1 MGATVKSKISEHRER
16 IAGTET
22 FWRAAEPPPGVVPT
36 LYVHGVPTN
45 ADDWTAFLEVT
56 GGAALDLPG
65 FGRSEKP
72 PGFEYTI
79 GGYNAFLQAFIGRL
93 GWERFNLVVHDWGG
107 LALVT
112 AQELPERVER
122 LVVINAVPLLP
133 GYRWHRIARVWRTPV
148 LGEIFMGMTTKTLT
162 RWISKE
168 SRPSR
173 EPWPPEMVESVWS
186 HLDHGTQRAILR
198 LYRSAPS
205 AVLEQAGE
213 RLALLQMPSL
223 VLWGARDPYIDTA
236 FAHAYAERLP
246 NAELQLLPDAGHWPW
261 LDREDSVD
269 VVTGFLTAA
278 AVAGRHTGE

>member
-1 MGATVKSKISEHRER
+1 MEASVSTKITEHREQV
-16 IAGTET
+16 AGTET
-22 FWRAAEPPPGVVPT
+22 FWRSAQPPAGATPT

-45 ADDWTAFLEVT
+45 ADDWTAFLEQT

-72 PGFEYTI
+72 HTFEYTI
-79 GGYNAFLQAFIGRL
+79 GGFNAFLQAFIGRL
-93 GWERFNLVVHDWGG
+93 GWDRFNLVVHDWGG
-107 LALVT
+107 LALVS

-133 GYRWHRIARVWRTPV
+133 GYRWHRIARVWRTPL
-148 LGEIFMGMTTKTLT
+148 LGEIFMGLTTKTLT

-173 EPWPPEMVESVWS
+173 EPWPPEMVESVWR

-198 LYRSAPS
+198 LYRSAPP

-213 RLALLQMPSL
+213 RLATLAMPAL
-223 VLWGARDPYIDTA
+223 VLWGERDPYIDPS
-236 FAHAYAERLP
+236 FARAYADRLP
-246 NAELQLLPDAGHWPW
+246 NSELRLLPDAGHWPW
-261 LDREDSVD
+261 LDRADCVAE
-269 VVTGFLTAA
+269 VTSFLTAT